1 MTLSISLY
9 IFVLFETIQ
18 FVGYPFLLLLAFFLI
33 SFSFFFWYPLHHPAV
48 LVKSEGWGSRFT
60 WLFLCKS
67 NPEHTCL
74 SILIILPINLFSL
87 VCFSL
92 LVWYIIIIIIFI
104 YFLLLVWYRIRHQA
118 KADSRNNCVAPQLE
132 LGSQMCFRV
141 ILSSFGSDLLFISTL
156 LCYDLWTRVLLFV
169 VLFCLVIVKGFKH
182 CLYLL

>member
-1 MTLSISLY
+1 MIWRWSLNLSVSSFLGMTLYSLY
-9 IFVLFETIQ
+9 IFDLFETIQ

-48 LVKSEGWGSRFT
+48 AVKSQGEGSRFT
-60 WLFLCKS
+60 S
-67 NPEHTCL
+67 HDSSSVSL

-92 LVWYIIIIIIFI
+92 LVWY
-104 YFLLLVWYRIRHQA
+104 RIHHQA
-118 KADSRNNCVAPQLE
+118 KADSRNNCVPQLE

-156 LCYDLWTRVLLFV
+156 LCMIYEHVYFSLL
-169 VLFCLVIVKGFKH
+169 C
-182 CLYLL
+182 